1 MKRAKCWSSRYRLS
15 HYAAPSYAMTLDQ
28 NRCGHSQPFRRETLH
43 ILRTTTMA
51 LQAERPFG
59 PHLMLDMRGC
69 DPDKL
74 WDYRLVFD
82 VLHQLP
88 NEIGMTRITQPYVFP
103 YSGVEPADA
112 GITGV
117 AIIAESHIS
126 IHTFPL
132 KRFAFTDV
140 FSCKPFDCKRA
151 REYLVKKFRA
161 EHHEH
166 WLIDRGG
173 RFPRGADSARDPL
186 KCDKCGQLFDGTD
199 DVRCRSPHTGV
210 VCWICPRC
218 GTPA

>member
-1 MKRAKCWSSRYRLS
+1 
-15 HYAAPSYAMTLDQ
+15 
-28 NRCGHSQPFRRETLH
+28 
-43 ILRTTTMA
+43 MA
-51 LQAERPFG
+51 LQAERTFG

-74 WDYRLVFD
+74 WDDRLVFD

-88 NEIGMTRITQPYVFP
+88 DEIGMTRITQPYVFP

-140 FSCKPFDCKRA
+140 FSCKPFDCEKA
-151 REYLVKKFRA
+151 RECLVKKFSA

-166 WLIDRGG
+166 WLIDRGE
-173 RFPRGADSARDPL
+173 RFPRGADSPRVRL
-186 KCDKCGQLFDGTD
+186 KCDCCCKLFDGTD
-199 DVRCRSPHTGV
+199 DGCCRSSLTGRYY
-210 VCWICPRC
+210 WICPYC
-218 GTPA
+218 GSPA